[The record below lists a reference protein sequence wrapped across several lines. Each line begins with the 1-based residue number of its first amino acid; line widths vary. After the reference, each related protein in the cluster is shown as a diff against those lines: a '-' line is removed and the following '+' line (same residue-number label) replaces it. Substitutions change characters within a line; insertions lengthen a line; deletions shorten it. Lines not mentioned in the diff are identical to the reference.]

1 MHLVAAIPLLAMR
14 TFLMARSPP
23 REVTYSSIV
32 VMEGGVS
39 VEEWRVVVV
48 RGVWRSVGVWGVR
61 GADAPLER
69 NAVFTLDVNP
79 VVTAMTVA
87 R

>member
-48 RGVWRSVGVWGVR
+48 VGVWYGVW